1 VEILQLCDGVKTL
14 QQIAVGTP
22 TTEEQAFRVCEY
34 FNRKAVLE
42 KEPSHGGGYFPSVT
56 VIIPTKDRR
65 DELLECI
72 ESIFSQD
79 YPKHKVEL
87 IVIDDGSHDGTRD
100 LVSMFPCKLLSHVKS
115 RGQSY
120 CRNMGAE
127 EAQGEIL
134 AFLDSDCVAES
145 SWLKE
150 LVTYFQWEKIGAVG
164 GYVDGYFNDSALDR
178 YEKVFSPLNMGMHIQ
193 CGTNNGSTF
202 YTPTCN
208 MLVRRKAF
216 VEAGGIQ
223 ESMHVGEDVDFCWR
237 IRKKGYYALYVPRG
251 VVKHKHRN
259 HTVKMLKRRAD
270 YGTSEA
276 TLYGMHPEK
285 KKTFQVPL
293 LATSSFFALIIA
305 LMSLSI
311 TPLLVA
317 VGCFVFETVMK
328 LMRISKMN
336 LNMPLWRIL
345 FSVVRSYFSFYY
357 FASFHVIRYYM
368 VLLLFLGFGFH
379 PLWLLCLLMLVLSA
393 SVDYHLRQPKLNFLS
408 FFCYYAL
415 DHMSYQ
421 LGVLIGCVRAK
432 TFRSYIP
439 RFMRRLDSEVL

>member
-1 VEILQLCDGVKTL
+1 MEILQLCDGVKTL

-120 CRNMGAE
+120 CRNVGAE

-178 YEKVFSPLNMGMHIQ
+178 YEKVFSPLNMGMYIQ

-293 LATSSFFALIIA
+293 LATSSFLALIIA

-317 VGCFVFETVMK
+317 VGCFIFETVMK

-393 SVDYHLRQPKLNFLS
+393 SVDYHLRQPQLNFLS
-408 FFCYYAL
+408 FLCYYAL